1 MAVSKE
7 LSRFTRDAL
16 SAGKSRDE
24 IAAALTASGW
34 SASEV
39 SDALSAWAD
48 TPFAPPVPRPQST
61 VSARDFFIYALMFG
75 VLLFGAIH
83 LVLLLNHLID
93 LAFDDA
99 GYRSSHGIRWA
110 IAVLVVTAPIYLW
123 LTARERSKL
132 AADPALYRSVIRRW
146 MTYLTLLGASGVLLG
161 DLVSVIY
168 AFLSGDFT
176 LQFLA
181 KALVVGAVSGLI
193 FVYYLGDI
201 RKGDAA

>member
-16 SAGKSRDE
+16 SAGKSREE
-24 IAAALTASGW
+24 IATALTASGW

-39 SDALSAWAD
+39 SDAMSAWAD

-83 LVLLLNHLID
+83 LVLLLHHLID
-93 LAFDDA
+93 RGFDDM

-110 IAVLVVTAPIYLW
+110 IAVLVVTAPTYLW
-123 LTARERSKL
+123 LTVRERSKL

-176 LQFLA
+176 LQFVLKSLA
-181 KALVVGAVSGLI
+181 VGAVSGLI
-193 FVYYLGDI
+193 FAYYLADI

>member
-24 IAAALTASGW
+24 IAAALDASGW

-39 SDALSAWAD
+39 ADALKAWAD

-61 VSARDFFIYALMFG
+61 VSARDFFVYALLFG
-75 VLLFGAIH
+75 VLLMGATY
-83 LVLLLNHLID
+83 LVVLLHRLID
-93 LAFDDA
+93 LAFDDG
-99 GYRSSHGIRWA
+99 GYRNAHGIRWA
-110 IAVLVVTAPIYLW
+110 ISVLVVTAPTYLW
-123 LTARERSKL
+123 LTARERAKL
-132 AADPALYRSVIRRW
+132 AADPALYRSAIRRW
-146 MTYLTLLGASGVLLG
+146 MTYLTLLGASAVLLG

-176 LQFLA
+176 LQFMA

-201 RKGDAA
+201 RRGDAA

>member
-24 IAAALTASGW
+24 IATALTASGW

-48 TPFAPPVPRPQST
+48 TPFAPPVPRPEST

-93 LAFDDA
+93 RAFDDA

-110 IAVLVVTAPIYLW
+110 IAVLVVTAPTYLW
-123 LTARERSKL
+123 LTARERGKL
-132 AADPALYRSVIRRW
+132 AADPALYRSAIRRW

-193 FVYYLGDI
+193 FLYYLGDI